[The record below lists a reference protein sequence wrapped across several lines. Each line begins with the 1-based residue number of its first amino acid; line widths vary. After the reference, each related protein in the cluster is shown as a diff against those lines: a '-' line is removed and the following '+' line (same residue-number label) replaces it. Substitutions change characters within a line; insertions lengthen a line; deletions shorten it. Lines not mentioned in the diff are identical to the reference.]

1 MRLTRLSLN
10 GFRGFPAPESFDL
23 DADAVVIVGVNGQG
37 KTSLFDGVLWGLTG
51 RIPRLGDDA
60 RLVSM
65 YSPSGEARVQVELR
79 SSSGASLTVTRS
91 FDGGQQQLRLSQDD
105 ETSLD
110 EAARVKLLE
119 ALWPDAMHTPDG
131 PAALTSALTRSV
143 YLQQDLVRE
152 FVEADDEQQRFSAVS
167 ELVGAGRVTDLSLA
181 LERAKTAWSRA
192 TNVRTADLELAQSR
206 LESLEAQLST
216 LTLPAEG
223 DIDVTDTW
231 SRWWERTGELA
242 ESGTATQDADSAEAP
257 RLLDAAVK
265 QIDVQRRSVEHR
277 AGLLRELLA
286 EVEAQPPALAPA
298 VPIHELQAAAAKAE
312 ADVNSAR
319 EALEQGQAQAAE
331 QRRIQ
336 VQLRETQA
344 ELRALAEL
352 ALRHL
357 GDTCPICGQAYDGA
371 HTRHRL
377 EELVGGPTDHDE
389 ATEPQTSQVSALA
402 ATVEELERHQSATV
416 AALREA
422 ELRERQRGQW
432 RDERDSRL
440 HELGLGPVDD
450 IDVVAVLQQALENT
464 LDLSA
469 ELAEHRAHGEQL
481 ALDLTRTGERARRRE
496 LDHQVD
502 TLRAEVAEL
511 KDLVQAREQTG
522 EVAGGVLEGLRNA
535 ASEVVAAQLEQTDPL
550 LQRIYATADPHP
562 SFRAVRLLTRIA
574 RGRGRLNTAVL
585 DPHAGLSSQSP
596 ETVLSSS
603 QMNALAV
610 SVFLA
615 LNLGVRTLPMQA
627 VILDDPLQSLDD
639 VNLLGLIDLL
649 RRTKDQRQLLVS
661 THDERFGRLLARKLR
676 PVQDEQRTR
685 VIELS
690 GWGPGGPVIREEDS
704 ARDPELLRIAA

>member
-1 MRLTRLSLN
+1 MKLTRLSLN
-10 GFRGFPAPESFDL
+10 GFRGFPSPESFDL
-23 DADAVVIVGVNGQG
+23 DANAVVIVGVNGQG
-37 KTSLFDGVLWGLTG
+37 KTSLFDGVLWALTG

-65 YSPSGEARVQVELR
+65 YSPSGEARVEVGLR
-79 SSSGASLTVTRS
+79 SASGASLTVTRS
-91 FDGGQQQLRLSQDD
+91 FDGGQQQLRLAQDG
-105 ETSLD
+105 EISRD

-119 ALWPDAMHTPDG
+119 TLWPDAMHTPDG

-192 TNVRTADLELAQSR
+192 TNVRAKDLELAQSR

-216 LTLPAEG
+216 LTLPTEG
-223 DIDVTDTW
+223 DIDITDTW
-231 SRWWERTGELA
+231 GRWWERASEFA
-242 ESGTATQDADSAEAP
+242 EPDTATPPADSSVAP

-265 QIDVQRRSVEHR
+265 QMDVQRHSVEHR

-286 EVEAQPPALAPA
+286 EVEAQPPTQASA

-319 EALEQGQAQAAE
+319 EALEQALAQAAE

-336 VQLRETQA
+336 VQLRDTQA

-357 GDTCPICGQAYDGA
+357 GDTCPVCGQGYDEA

-377 EELVGGPTDHDE
+377 EELAGGPSDPDE
-389 ATEPQTSQVSALA
+389 AAEPQTSQVSALA
-402 ATVEELERHQSATV
+402 ATVEELERHQSAAV

-422 ELRERQRGQW
+422 GMRERQLGHW
-432 RDERDSRL
+432 RDERNRRL
-440 HELGLGPVDD
+440 HELGLGAVDD
-450 IDVVAVLQQALENT
+450 ADLVAVLQQALEDA
-464 LDLSA
+464 LDLSE
-469 ELAEHRAHGEQL
+469 ELSEHRAHGERL
-481 ALDLTRTGERARRRE
+481 ALDLTRAGERSRRSE
-496 LDHQVD
+496 LEHQVD
-502 TLRAEVAEL
+502 TVRGEVVEL
-511 KDLVQAREQTG
+511 KELVQSREGTG
-522 EVAGGVLEGLRNA
+522 DVAGAVLEGLRNA

-550 LQRIYATADPHP
+550 LQRIYATVDPHP
-562 SFRAVRLLTRIA
+562 SFRAVRLLTKIA
-574 RGRGRLNTAVL
+574 RGRGRLNTAIL
-585 DPHAGLSSQSP
+585 DPHAGLSSESP
-596 ETVLSSS
+596 EAVLSSS

-676 PVQDEQRTR
+676 PVQDGQRTR
-685 VIELS
+685 IIELS
-690 GWGPGGPVIREEDS
+690 GWGPHGPVVRQQDS
-704 ARDPELLRIAA
+704 VRDSEPLRIAA

>member
-1 MRLTRLSLN
+1 MRLTRLAVN
-10 GFRGFPAPESFDL
+10 GFRGFPGPQSFDF
-23 DADAVVIVGVNGQG
+23 DADAVVVVGVNGQG

-65 YSPSGEARVQVELR
+65 YSPSGEARVEVQLR

-91 FDGGQQQLRLSQDD
+91 FDGGQQQLRLAQDG
-105 ETSLD
+105 ETSRD
-110 EAARVKLLE
+110 EAARLKLLA

-167 ELVGAGRVTDLSLA
+167 ELVGAGRVTELSLA

-192 TNVRTADLELAQSR
+192 TNVRANDLELAQRR

-216 LTLPAEG
+216 LTSPAEG
-223 DIDVTDTW
+223 DIDITDTW
-231 SRWWERTGELA
+231 SPWWERTGKLA
-242 ESGTATQDADSAEAP
+242 ESSSVVPQADSTEAP

-265 QIDVQRRSVEHR
+265 QVDVQRRSVEHS
-277 AGLLRELLA
+277 AGLLREVLA
-286 EVEAQPPALAPA
+286 EVEAQPPAQAPV
-298 VPIHELQAAAAKAE
+298 VPIRELQAAAAKAE
-312 ADVNSAR
+312 ADCNSAR
-319 EALEQGQAQAAE
+319 ETLKRSRAQAAE
-331 QRRIQ
+331 HRRIQ

-357 GDTCPICGQAYDGA
+357 GDTCPVCGQAYNEA

-377 EELVGGPTDHDE
+377 EELVGGPADHDE
-389 ATEPQTSQVSALA
+389 ATAPQTSQVSALA
-402 ATVEELERHQSATV
+402 ATVEELERHQSVSV

-422 ELRERQRGQW
+422 ERRERHRAHL
-432 RDERDSRL
+432 RDERVRRL
-440 HELGLGPVDD
+440 HELNLETADDADLVPV
-450 IDVVAVLQQALENT
+450 LRQAFEDALH
-464 LDLSA
+464 LSA
-469 ELAEHRAHGEQL
+469 QLAEHRAQGERL
-481 ALDLTRTGERARRRE
+481 ALDLTRAGERARRRE
-496 LDHQVD
+496 LEHQVD
-502 TLRAEVAEL
+502 TVRGEVAEL
-511 KDLVQAREQTG
+511 KGLLQSREQTG
-522 EVAGGVLEGLRNA
+522 EVAGAVLEGLRNA
-535 ASEVVAAQLEQTDPL
+535 ASEVVAAQLELTDPL

-562 SFRAVRLLTRIA
+562 SFRAVRLLTKIA

-585 DPHAGLSSQSP
+585 DPHAGLSSESP
-596 ETVLSSS
+596 EAVLSSS

-615 LNLGVRTLPMQA
+615 LNLSVRTLPMQA

-649 RRTKDQRQLLVS
+649 RRTKDRRQLLVS

-676 PVQDEQRTR
+676 PVQDGQRTR

-690 GWGPGGPVIREEDS
+690 GWGPLGPVVREEDS
-704 ARDPELLRIAA
+704 VRDQEPLRIAA